1 MDDAMPSTS
10 QRTVQRQLDQL
21 NLILWAAWDP
31 IGLGVPTDEYA
42 SYAPRVLALLQAGS
56 REGVV
61 AEELSR
67 IRSEQ
72 MGVPGCPDADSRAAD
87 KLCEWY
93 EEVTGQRDMR

>member
-1 MDDAMPSTS
+1 MDDAIPSTS
-10 QRTVQRQLDQL
+10 QRDVKRQLDQL

-42 SYAPRVLALLQAGS
+42 SYAPRILALLQAGS
-56 REGVV
+56 REAVV

-67 IRSEQ
+67 IRTEQ
-72 MGVPGCPDADSRAAD
+72 IGAVGRPGADSHGAD

-93 EEVTGQRDMR
+93 EEVTNQLDVH